1 MRAGRMAAGECRESQ
16 ATKHAAQGAG
26 HMSDETTYERAVEHD
41 RESDYQCRACG
52 EYCGTTFCGECC
64 RLRQD
69 EAERI
74 ADALTAAKQWATEAH
89 DARWDE
95 DTIKT
100 RQRLLQQLR
109 TALAVAFRLAT
120 GEAL

>member
-1 MRAGRMAAGECRESQ
+1 
-16 ATKHAAQGAG
+16 
-26 HMSDETTYERAVEHD
+26 MSEETTYERAVEHD
-41 RESDYQCRACG
+41 RESDYQCRGCG
-52 EYCGTTFCGECC
+52 EYCSTTFCGECC

-109 TALAVAFRLAT
+109 TELAVAFRLAT